1 MKAVMKTAGGVGN
14 VALCEHPEP
23 TPGPGQV
30 LLEVAAAGICG
41 TDLHIFHDEF
51 KNNPPVVLGHEL
63 AGRIAGLGEGVEG
76 LALGSRVTTETYFE
90 TCGRCRYCRDG
101 APNLCAGRRSIGSAV
116 DGGFARYVIVPAAN
130 IHVLPANVELHAGAL
145 CEPLACV
152 VHGVFSTATVGP
164 GELAVVAG
172 PGAIGLLTL
181 QVVKA
186 AGASVA
192 VLGTAHDGARLELAR
207 RLGADHTFEVEDP
220 EHVAALLELTPGGL
234 GADVVYE
241 CSGAGPAAQHLL
253 SLVRRGGRYVQI
265 GLFGCPVTW
274 DLDGLVYKELR
285 VSGSNAST
293 PASWRRAL
301 GLLSRGVVD
310 PAPLISHS
318 YALTEWAAAF
328 ETFGARRGTKVL
340 LIPEA

>member
-1 MKAVMKTAGGVGN
+1 MEAVMKTAGGAGN
-14 VALCEHPEP
+14 VALCDHAEP

-41 TDLHIFHDEF
+41 TDLHILHDEF
-51 KNNPPVVLGHEL
+51 RSSPPVVLGHEL
-63 AGRIAGLGEGVEG
+63 SGRIVGLGAGVEG
-76 LALGSRVTTETYFE
+76 PALGSRVTTETYFE
-90 TCGRCRYCRDG
+90 TCRRCRYCRDG
-101 APNLCAGRRSIGSAV
+101 SPNLCFARRSIGSAV
-116 DGGFARYVIVPAAN
+116 DGGFARYVALPAAN
-130 IHVLPANVELHAGAL
+130 IHVLPDSVELFPGAL
-145 CEPLACV
+145 SEPLACV
-152 VHGVFSTATVGP
+152 VHGVLGTPTVGP

-192 VLGTAHDGARLELAR
+192 VLGTARDSARLELAR
-207 RLGADHTFEVEDP
+207 TLGADYTFDVTDP
-220 EHVAALLELTPGGL
+220 EHVSELLELTPGGF

-253 SLVRRGGRYVQI
+253 TLVRRGGRYVQI
-265 GLFGCPVTW
+265 GLFGRPVSW
-274 DLDGLVYKELR
+274 DLDQLVYKELR

-301 GLLSRGVVD
+301 ALLGSGAVD
-310 PAPLISHS
+310 PAPLITHTYPLS
-318 YALTEWAAAF
+318 EWAAAF
-328 ETFGARRGTKVL
+328 ADFEAQRGTKLL